1 MSTSCHHTKFFGLV
15 PLVFKLFSSVFYI
28 GNHIVGGDK
37 KDKSVTAFAIAI
49 SIIFLSHVIIWT
61 KTVVFNM
68 SEEMPLAPSGR
79 EGKLAGRA
87 LYKQEPS
94 FHWFSSLGL

>member
-1 MSTSCHHTKFFGLV
+1 MSTGCHHTKFFWLV

-28 GNHIVGGDK
+28 DNHIVGGDK
-37 KDKSVTAFAIAI
+37 KDKFTIAFAIAI
-49 SIIFLSHVIIWT
+49 PIIFLSHFIIWAE
-61 KTVVFNM
+61 TVIFSM
-68 SEEMPLAPSGR
+68 SKEMPMAPSGR

-87 LYKQEPS
+87 LRKQESS